1 MKDFDD
7 FIERI
12 KPKEP
17 EAPVNP
23 ESLITIQAA
32 LDLLRQYHVWA
43 NGEEETPSQD

>member
-1 MKDFDD
+1 MKNFDD

-23 ESLITIQAA
+23 ESLVTIQAV
-32 LDLLRQYHVWA
+32 LGLLRQYHVWA
-43 NGEEETPSQD
+43 NEEEETPS